1 MIDSDRSGTDTL
13 NKVLVYCWRV
23 NIKFRLLS
31 GNEFVKVSR
40 RVSPADKELLP
51 EVKPHA
57 FYPFTDSLE
66 LVVAPVSEICFIRI
80 LD

>member
-1 MIDSDRSGTDTL
+1 MIDSDRSGSDAL

-23 NIKFRLLS
+23 NIKFRLLC

-51 EVKPHA
+51 EVKSHA
-57 FYPFTDSLE
+57 LHPFTDTLE
-66 LVVAPVSEICFIRI
+66 LVVASVGKICFIGI